1 MKTNITDNKAVIYL
15 QGRIDSTNAPEK
27 EMDIMG
33 IIQENSGK
41 GIEFDMSELEYISS
55 AGLRILMKVK
65 KIVKDEVVLS
75 EVSSDI
81 YEILETTGF
90 TDIFTV
96 KKRMREVSVE
106 GLEIIGTGFY
116 GTVYRIDADTII
128 KVYDSADAI
137 GLIENEKK
145 MARLAFLSGVPTA
158 ISFDIVKVGD
168 SYGSVFELLNAKT
181 FNDLI
186 IESPEKNDE
195 IIKQYVSLMK
205 CMHGTEIQ
213 HGEVP
218 SAKMK
223 FLGFLD
229 VLHDYLGDELYNRLK
244 TLFNDLEDPDTLI
257 HGDIQMKNVMM
268 VHDEPMLIDM
278 DTLAAGKP
286 IFDLAGIYVTYQAF
300 EEDDKDNSMAFL
312 GISNEMCNTI
322 WNKTLRYYYDT
333 DDEDELNKLSD
344 KIRIAAYVRFLNI
357 ICESSLKDGTL
368 GETRIKHA
376 IEHLNELTDRVDSLN

>member
-1 MKTNITDNKAVIYL
+1 
-15 QGRIDSTNAPEK
+15 
-27 EMDIMG
+27 
-33 IIQENSGK
+33 
-41 GIEFDMSELEYISS
+41 
-55 AGLRILMKVK
+55 
-65 KIVKDEVVLS
+65 
-75 EVSSDI
+75 
-81 YEILETTGF
+81 
-90 TDIFTV
+90 
-96 KKRMREVSVE
+96 
-106 GLEIIGTGFY
+106 
-116 GTVYRIDADTII
+116 
-128 KVYDSADAI
+128 
-137 GLIENEKK
+137 
-145 MARLAFLSGVPTA
+145 
-158 ISFDIVKVGD
+158 
-168 SYGSVFELLNAKT
+168 
-181 FNDLI
+181 
-186 IESPEKNDE
+186 
-195 IIKQYVSLMK
+195 
-205 CMHGTEIQ
+205 
-213 HGEVP
+213 
-218 SAKMK
+218 MK

-268 VHDEPMLIDM
+268 VDDEPMLIDM

-322 WNKTLRYYYDT
+322 WNKTLRYYYVT

>member
-33 IIQENSGK
+33 IIQENSGR

-205 CMHGTEIQ
+205 CLHGTEIQ

-218 SAKMK
+218 SVKMK

-268 VHDEPMLIDM
+268 VDDEPMLIDM